1 MAYTTIDDPEKYF
14 QVKAYDGTGSSL
26 AVTLDGDTDLQPD
39 MVWLKR
45 RSGSGNHFLY
55 DSIRGANRSLV
66 PNDTDVEDTSGES
79 TNYLSSF
86 DSDGITLGGSYNNTN
101 ASGSTYVA
109 WCWKANGTGSSNT
122 DGTINTAATSA
133 NTTAGFSIVSY
144 TGNASSNQTVGHGL
158 GAVPHWILSKN
169 RDNSSSNYNDWM
181 VYHHKN
187 ATANDKKLKLNET
200 DAASTTNEWGDTDP
214 TSTVYSVHTSGD
226 GATNDGTD
234 KIVSYVWTSIKG
246 FSKFGKYEGNNNA
259 DGPYVFTGFRPAFV
273 LIKRRG
279 GANGWFLSDTKRVGF
294 NGVATNSATV
304 GNPELSPNL
313 ARYEA
318 EGNTNWVD
326 IYSNGFKPRITGND
340 TNGASETYLYM
351 AFAYQPMV
359 NSDGIHSNA
368 R

>member
-26 AVTLDGDTDLQPD
+26 AVTFDGDTDLQPN

-109 WCWKANGTGSSNT
+109 WCWKEDSTAGFDIVTFTGNATARTISHSLGVKPEWMWIKNREKVESWPSYHTTQGATKSAETNGTGAYSS
-122 DGTINTAATSA
+122 AATIWN
-133 NTTAGFSIVSY
+133 NTEPTTSVF
-144 TGNASSNQTVGHGL
+144 TVGNNGNINEN
-158 GAVPHWILSKN
+158 GSGIV
-169 RDNSSSNYNDWM
+169 
-181 VYHHKN
+181 VY
-187 ATANDKKLKLNET
+187 L
-200 DAASTTNEWGDTDP
+200 W
-214 TSTVYSVHTSGD
+214 SG
-226 GATNDGTD
+226 
-234 KIVSYVWTSIKG
+234 IKG

-273 LIKRRG
+273 MIKRAG
-279 GANGWFLSDTKRVGF
+279 GTNGWFLSDTKRVGF

-340 TNGASETYLYM
+340 TNGASETYVYM